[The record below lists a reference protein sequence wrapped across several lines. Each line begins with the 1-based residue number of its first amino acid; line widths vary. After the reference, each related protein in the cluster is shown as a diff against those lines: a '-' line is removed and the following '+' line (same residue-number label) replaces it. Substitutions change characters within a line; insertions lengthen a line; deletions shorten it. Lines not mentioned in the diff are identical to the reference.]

1 MWFFLTCQ
9 IFLSLLF
16 FILKPYFVFLLDLIP
31 ALGGKQKTEEFFMKL
46 AHMLV
51 EYMNKQQD
59 RATKVSAY
67 SHLRSVH
74 TPMKHCRSAHSYKE
88 SMS

>member
-1 MWFFLTCQ
+1 M
-9 IFLSLLF
+9 
-16 FILKPYFVFLLDLIP
+16 ILKPYFVLLLDLIP

-67 SHLRSVH
+67 SHTKASAYSH
-74 TPMKHCRSAHSYKE
+74 TKVSSYSHE
-88 SMS
+88 VLPICPII